1 MVAAQVAAPGP
12 GSGGLPGRRPD
23 QHFGPPPTPV
33 APGAAAGIVRART
46 VIIFGGGTGSGIFVY
61 DGTPALGTLI
71 GSWTGQAG
79 TDQYGN
85 SYPQGLSVSV
95 GEITGALIDSPQVTV
110 TQGPLLLYGNTTQVI
125 VPFTAS
131 GNFTAPSGVTSA
143 SVVRIN
149 GGQGGQNGSASAGG
163 KGGKGGDAVVTTV
176 TLTPTHVYTVT
187 VGAAGAANLGLGG
200 TSAFTG
206 DSETILNTFTG
217 GLGGAGVSFLAGG
230 GGSSGGSSQ
239 PGNAGGVNGAGATAP
254 VGGGDGGDG
263 GAFGPGQ
270 AGSQPGGG
278 GGGGGELQNGG
289 AGAAGSVVI
298 TYSTS
303 GASTLETVLAA
314 TAGSDA
320 FGNSW
325 VAGLTQLGNMII
337 KAGLQITTSPTVNAV
352 LKSDA
357 SGNASWDGGALNGSV
372 STLNGSVSTLNGS
385 VSTINTLLNGW
396 PKTFFTQLVAANLP
410 LPHQTT
416 ANPHISTTAGTL
428 STADRNILNGWA
440 NAINTLQA
448 NLQAANMQS

>member
-1 MVAAQVAAPGP
+1 MVSAGVAAPGP
-12 GSGGLPGRRPD
+12 GTGGLPSRRPD
-23 QHFGPPPTPV
+23 QHYGPPPTPV
-33 APGAAAGIVRART
+33 SPGAAAGIVRARA
-46 VIIFGGGTGSGIFVY
+46 VIIFGGGVGSGIFVY
-61 DGTPALGTLI
+61 DGAPALGALI

-95 GEITGALIDSPQVTV
+95 GEITGALIESPQVTV
-110 TQGPLLLYGNTTQVI
+110 TQGPLVLYGNTTQVI
-125 VPFTAS
+125 VPFTSS
-131 GNFTAPSGVTSA
+131 GNFTAPAGVTSA

-149 GGQGGQNGSASAGG
+149 GGQGGQTGAATTGG

-176 TLTPTHVYTVT
+176 ALTPAHVYPVT
-187 VGAAGAANLGLGG
+187 VGAAGAVNLGPGG
-200 TSAFTG
+200 TSAFPG
-206 DSETILNTFTG
+206 DSETILDTFAG
-217 GLGGAGVSFLAGG
+217 GVGGSGISFLAGG

-239 PGNAGGVNGAGATAP
+239 PGNAGGFNGAGAAAP

-263 GAFGPGQ
+263 GALGAGQ

-278 GGGGGELQNGG
+278 GGGGGGG
-289 AGAAGSVVI
+289 GLAGGPGAAGSVVI

-372 STLNGSVSTLNGS
+372 STLSGS
-385 VSTINTLLNGW
+385 VSTINSLLNGW
-396 PKTFFTQLVAANLP
+396 PKAFFTQLVAADLP

-416 ANPHISTTAGTL
+416 ANPHITTAAGTL

-440 NAINTLQA
+440 NAINTLMA
-448 NLQAANMQS
+448 SLQAANMQS